1 MKPTPAVRVYIST
14 WTWIAL
20 VVLLAL
26 TCGSSFIA
34 MGRFNLIANVAIA
47 VAKALLVA
55 IFFMHVLKAGHAV
68 RLVAIAGIVWLT
80 FLVVLS
86 ANDFTWR
93 GP

>member
-1 MKPTPAVRVYIST
+1 MKTTPEVRIYIGI
-14 WTWIAL
+14 WIAL
-20 VVLLAL
+20 LLLLAL

-55 IFFMHVLKAGHAV
+55 IFFMQVLKAGHTV
-68 RLVAIAGIVWLT
+68 RLVALAGVVWLA

-86 ANDFTWR
+86 VNDFAWR
-93 GP
+93 G